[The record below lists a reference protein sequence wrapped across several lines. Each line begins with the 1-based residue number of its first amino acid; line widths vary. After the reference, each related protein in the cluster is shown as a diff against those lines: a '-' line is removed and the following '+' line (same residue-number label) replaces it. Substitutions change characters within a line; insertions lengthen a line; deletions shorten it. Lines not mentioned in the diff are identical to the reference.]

1 MKPGMATRR
10 AKRTHRVRKPRSA
23 SALFGT
29 SSADVVPSRA
39 ALERLSEELRKRPQ
53 VLGWYIGHKKK
64 QGRHLDELS
73 VCVLVAEKHPVR
85 SLSAHERIPKHFT
98 YRVTSKIQR
107 KIRTD
112 VIALGGSFSR
122 ASVFFGPGDGVVG
135 PPPGTLGM
143 ALSHPQY
150 GPVVTT
156 AGHVFTSGTGVE
168 TFEPGQ
174 RPVVVRNCGGES
186 SELRGDLLKVAV
198 TDRADYA
205 LIRPYDTAACQ
216 NVFQDRVVLGQPYSP
231 SPEDVAAAPDL
242 YVLTAAGAVATK
254 LRGVDAE
261 ISVGPQGVIRNVILT
276 TRCTQGGDS
285 GACLVDSAKRVWG
298 TLVGFNT
305 EYSVFLRASVPLYF
319 ENAEYL

>member
-1 MKPGMATRR
+1 MLAIR
-10 AKRTHRVRKPRSA
+10 AKRTLRVAKTPSA
-23 SALFGT
+23 RDIFDT
-29 SSADVVPSRA
+29 SSADEVPSKA
-39 ALERLSEELRKRPQ
+39 VLAQLSDELRKFPQ

-64 QGRHLDELS
+64 QGRNLAELS
-73 VCVLVAEKHPVR
+73 LCVLVAEKRPMR
-85 SLSAHERIPKHFT
+85 SLQAHERIPKHFT
-98 YRVTSKIQR
+98 YRATSKIQR

-112 VIALGGSFSR
+112 VMALGGSFVR
-122 ASVFFGPGDGVVG
+122 ASIFAGPGDGVVG

-143 ALSHPQY
+143 ALNHPEY

-156 AGHVFTSGTGVE
+156 AGHVFTSGLGVE
-168 TFEPGQ
+168 TFAPGQ
-174 RPVVVRNCGGES
+174 RPVVLNNCGGEAC
-186 SELRGDLLKVAV
+186 ELKGDLLKVAV

-216 NVFQDRVVLGQPYSP
+216 NVFQDQVVLGRPYSP
-231 SPEDVAAAPDL
+231 SPEDIGAAPEL
-242 YVLTAAGAVATK
+242 YVLTAAGPVATK

-261 ISVGPQGVIRNVILT
+261 LCVGDQGVIRNVILT

-305 EYSVFLRASVPLYF
+305 EFSVFLRASVPLYF

>member
-1 MKPGMATRR
+1 MVASR
-10 AKRTHRVRKPRSA
+10 AKRTHRGRKAPSA
-23 SALFGT
+23 RDIFDT
-29 SSADVVPSRA
+29 SSADVVPSKSCLA
-39 ALERLSEELRKRPQ
+39 QLSEELRKRPQ

-64 QGRHLDELS
+64 QGRHLSELS
-73 VCVLVAEKHPVR
+73 LCVLVSEKRPAR
-85 SLSAHERIPKHFT
+85 SLPAHERIPKYFT
-98 YRVTSKIQR
+98 FRPTSKTRR

-112 VIALGGSFSR
+112 VIALGGSFVR
-122 ASVFFGPGDGVVG
+122 ASVFAGPGDGIVG

-143 ALSHPQY
+143 ALSHPEY

-156 AGHVFTSGTGVE
+156 AGHVFTSGMGVE

-174 RPVVVRNCGGES
+174 RPVVLNNCGGEAC
-186 SELRGDLLKVAV
+186 ELKGDLLKVAV

-205 LIRPYDTAACQ
+205 LIRPYDAAACQ
-216 NVFQDRVVLGQPYSP
+216 NVFQDQVVLGRPYSP
-231 SPEDVAAAPDL
+231 SPEDIAAAPDL
-242 YVLTAAGAVATK
+242 YVLTAAGPVATK

-261 ISVGPQGVIRNVILT
+261 ISVGSQGVIRNVILT

-305 EYSVFLRASVPLYF
+305 EFSVFLRASVPLYF

>member
-1 MKPGMATRR
+1 MASTK
-10 AKRTHRVRKPRSA
+10 AKRTQRVRKARSA
-23 SALFGT
+23 RALFGT

-39 ALERLSEELRKRPQ
+39 TLAQLSEELRKLPQ
-53 VLGWYIGHKKK
+53 VQGWYVGYKKK
-64 QGRHLDELS
+64 KGRSLPELS
-73 VCVLVAEKHPVR
+73 LCVLVPEKRPVR
-85 SLSAHERIPKHFT
+85 SLSAAERIPKHFT
-98 YRVTSKIQR
+98 FCPTSKTR
-107 KIRTD
+107 RRIRSD
-112 VIALGGSFSR
+112 VISLGGSFVR
-122 ASVFFGPGDGVVG
+122 ATVFAGAGDGVVG
-135 PPPGTLGM
+135 PPPGTIGM

-174 RPVVVRNCGGES
+174 RPVVLRNAGGEAC
-186 SELRGDLLKVAV
+186 ELHGDLLKVVV

-205 LIRPYDTAACQ
+205 LIRPHDAAACQ
-216 NVFQDRVVLGQPYSP
+216 NVFQDQVVLGRPYSP
-231 SPEDVAAAPDL
+231 SPEDIASAPVL
-242 YVLTAAGAVATK
+242 YVLTAAGAVATR
-254 LRGVDAE
+254 LQGVDAE
-261 ISVGPQGVIRNVILT
+261 ITVGPQGIIRNVILT

-305 EYSVFLRASVPLYF
+305 EYSVFLRANVPLYF